1 MSVVIDG
8 SNGVTT
14 NIGAVYNGLQTGTA
28 VSLSGTSTTF
38 SSIPSWVK
46 RITVSFTNATVSG
59 SAHFLIQIGNGTA
72 ETTGYSATSIYG
84 GGSSGTTSSTSG
96 FISVNGANTNVI
108 NGLITFVN
116 QSGNI
121 WTCMGMSSTGSTTMI
136 WNNGAKTTSG
146 TVSVL
151 KFTTTS
157 GTDTLGG
164 SINIIYE

>member
-1 MSVVIDG
+1 MTAIVDG
-8 SNGVTT
+8 SLGFTAPV
-14 NIGAVYNGLQTGTA
+14 GAVYNGLQTGTQQT
-28 VSLSGTSTTF
+28 LSGTSVSFTG
-38 SSIPSWVK
+38 IPSWVK
-46 RITVSFTNATVSG
+46 RITVSFTSATVSG

-84 GGSSGTTSSTSG
+84 GGSSGQQSSTSG
-96 FISVNGANTNVI
+96 FISVNGANTNTI

-121 WTCMGMSSTGSTTMI
+121 WTCMGMSSAGSTTMI

-151 KFTTTS
+151 KFTTTN